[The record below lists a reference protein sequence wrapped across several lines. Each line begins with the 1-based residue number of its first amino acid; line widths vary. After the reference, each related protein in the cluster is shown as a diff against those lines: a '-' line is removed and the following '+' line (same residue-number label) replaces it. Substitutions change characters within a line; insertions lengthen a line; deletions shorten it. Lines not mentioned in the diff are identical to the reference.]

1 MAGSMRILSAV
12 AIFSSSTLVLADTT
26 PTDALA
32 EVVVTA
38 QKREQ
43 RLLDV
48 AASVAVLTAESVQ
61 RKGIADFEGL
71 VEQIPGVSVTA
82 DFGGGASKVISIRG
96 VGGTD
101 DYRPNGSPSVGFH
114 LDGIYQASNVFLT
127 MPFFDVA
134 RVEVMKGPQGTLYGR
149 NSTAGVINVI
159 TRGADDTD
167 GPRSSYALLEGGSYD
182 RLRGEF
188 GASFAAS
195 ENFGVRIAALVDRG
209 GGYMDG
215 KGAGPVAGRITFPG
229 TPPIPDP
236 GARDGFG
243 DRDLQAARVTFDVDT
258 GNEGSLTIKV
268 YASQDNGE
276 NIQADSEGIPT
287 FGFTEPDT
295 DPYTFYSSR
304 YPVRDVGLR
313 GASLRFDQQ
322 LAAQTT
328 LTVLGG
334 YQTADRSWQGG
345 LGVPRR
351 ISDYDFTDDVE
362 QRSLELRL
370 AGQAA
375 DSRLDWVIG
384 GYAIRDEVGFVTLL
398 NFTELAATQ
407 VVSDYF
413 QGRKSVAAFGQLD
426 WQFTESLRLSA
437 GLRYTSDDGKF
448 SGSTIDRNPYGTSIG
463 RLAFPALPVVFAET
477 ATDSDVSGRL
487 TLKYQPTSSL
497 MIYGSVGT
505 GYKAGGFDG
514 STIFSLPEAKPFK
527 AETVKAIE
535 AGMKYT
541 GASGL
546 YASLDAFSYDFS
558 ELQAFTVIPPLAANV
573 RTNVGKSK
581 FEGIEASFGLD
592 LLRTDA
598 QSLRFDIAGT
608 WLTSEIEEFAGTP
621 AQVAANL
628 GNDLPAAPR
637 FSGNASVVHEWRISG
652 DLLLITTLDARKKS
666 SEFKRLNNSLA
677 SKVEGFTTMDARIEL
692 RASESG
698 WSGYLFGRNLSNEL
712 YFVDRNGGSRL
723 VAAPRTYGLGVR
735 YAF

>member
-1 MAGSMRILSAV
+1 
-12 AIFSSSTLVLADTT
+12 
-26 PTDALA
+26 
-32 EVVVTA
+32 
-38 QKREQ
+38 
-43 RLLDV
+43 
-48 AASVAVLTAESVQ
+48 
-61 RKGIADFEGL
+61 
-71 VEQIPGVSVTA
+71 
-82 DFGGGASKVISIRG
+82 
-96 VGGTD
+96 
-101 DYRPNGSPSVGFH
+101 
-114 LDGIYQASNVFLT
+114 
-127 MPFFDVA
+127 
-134 RVEVMKGPQGTLYGR
+134 
-149 NSTAGVINVI
+149 
-159 TRGADDTD
+159 
-167 GPRSSYALLEGGSYD
+167 
-182 RLRGEF
+182 
-188 GASFAAS
+188 
-195 ENFGVRIAALVDRG
+195 
-209 GGYMDG
+209 
-215 KGAGPVAGRITFPG
+215 
-229 TPPIPDP
+229 
-236 GARDGFG
+236 
-243 DRDLQAARVTFDVDT
+243 
-258 GNEGSLTIKV
+258 
-268 YASQDNGE
+268 
-276 NIQADSEGIPT
+276 
-287 FGFTEPDT
+287 
-295 DPYTFYSSR
+295 
-304 YPVRDVGLR
+304 
-313 GASLRFDQQ
+313 
-322 LAAQTT
+322 
-328 LTVLGG
+328 
-334 YQTADRSWQGG
+334 
-345 LGVPRR
+345 
-351 ISDYDFTDDVE
+351 
-362 QRSLELRL
+362 
-370 AGQAA
+370 
-375 DSRLDWVIG
+375 
-384 GYAIRDEVGFVTLL
+384 
-398 NFTELAATQ
+398 
-407 VVSDYF
+407 
-413 QGRKSVAAFGQLD
+413 
-426 WQFTESLRLSA
+426 
-437 GLRYTSDDGKF
+437 
-448 SGSTIDRNPYGTSIG
+448 
-463 RLAFPALPVVFAET
+463 
-477 ATDSDVSGRL
+477 L